1 MTFVEYFTRVVITI
15 IALVYPGYQSYKA
28 IKTAQAEKQ
37 ADWLQ
42 YWLVL
47 SVISGLMLI
56 IEPILVD
63 RVPFW
68 SLIKIVAVA
77 SLVHPKTNVYKK
89 IYDVALE
96 PQLRTYEGTIDDAFD
111 KAYKAGQDQASK
123 VGPEVQKMYQKT
135 RETINSKL
143 NKKTS

>member
-1 MTFVEYFTRVVITI
+1 MAFVDYITRVVITM
-15 IALVYPGYQSYKA
+15 IALIYPGYQSYKA
-28 IKTAQAEKQ
+28 IKTEQTQKQ

-47 SVISGLMLI
+47 SVISGLMLF

-68 SLIKIVAVA
+68 PAIKIAAVA

-111 KAYKAGQDQASK
+111 KAYKAGQEQASK
-123 VGPEVQKMYQKT
+123 VGPEVQKFVQKT
-135 RETINSKL
+135 RDTVNSKL